1 MATWNVTALVATVF
15 LVIGGSA
22 TYKTTSLLDY
32 GRLSLLTAF
41 YEDTLTD
48 PWCFSVRFI
57 CLFHPRLTFKESLW
71 EGIRKEVDL
80 F

>member
-22 TYKTTSLLDY
+22 TYNTTSLLDY

-48 PWCFSVRFI
+48 P
-57 CLFHPRLTFKESLW
+57 
-71 EGIRKEVDL
+71 
-80 F
+80 